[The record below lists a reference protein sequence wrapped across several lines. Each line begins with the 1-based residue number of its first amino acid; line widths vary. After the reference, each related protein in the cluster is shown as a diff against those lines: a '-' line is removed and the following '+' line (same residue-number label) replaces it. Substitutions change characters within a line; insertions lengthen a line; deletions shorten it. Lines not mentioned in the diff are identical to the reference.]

1 MTMKNLK
8 KISTIAAALMLFA
21 STAFAYVGNISSRK
35 FHYEACRAAKKIKAG
50 NRTTFE
56 SRNEAVSAGYKPCGI
71 CRP

>member
-1 MTMKNLK
+1 MKNLK
-8 KISTIAAALMLFA
+8 KISVFAAALMLLT

-35 FHYEACRAAKKIKAG
+35 FHYEACRAAKKIKTG

-56 SRNEAVSAGYKPCGI
+56 TRDEAVGAGYKPCGI